1 MTWYYALDNPQ
12 NSSKKHLELITE
24 LGKGAECKI
33 KTQKSVAF
41 YTLKQTIRKGI
52 QENIYNCIKK
62 NKIPRDEFNQGSKRP
77 VPRNL

>member
-1 MTWYYALDNPQ
+1 MILCIRK
-12 NSSKKHLELITE
+12 SSKFHQETPRAITG
-24 LGKGAECKI
+24 LGKGVEYKI

-41 YTLKQTIRKGI
+41 YTLKQTIRKGM